1 MMCPACGKAR
11 TKVKES
17 RTAESYHPH
26 QVRTLVAIGR
36 KWADGPDFVARKR
49 VCPKC
54 GWKAYTVE
62 LLEAD
67 LERLRDTPC
76 SSP

>member
-1 MMCPACGKAR
+1 MMCPACGRAR
-11 TKVKES
+11 TKVKNS
-17 RTAESYHPH
+17 RTADSHHAH

-36 KWADGPDFVARKR
+36 KWAAGPDFVARKR

-76 SSP
+76 SSQ